1 MWSNFAL
8 RILYSPETIPNISLQ
23 IPRAHH
29 KSQLVAQQ
37 ESERNFIIE
46 RSRGTW
52 IDLHKFLKVEDV
64 FLNSF
69 PFTIDGTQDRFIEW
83 MEGLNQEVCSNLIW
97 VMTRSDLHFSFSYGS
112 VTLHQ
117 LFSSKF
123 HFLW

>member
-29 KSQLVAQQ
+29 KSHLLVAQQ

-52 IDLHKFLKVEDV
+52 IDLYKFLKVEDV

-83 MEGLNQEVCSNLIW
+83 MEGLNQEVSVAIW
-97 VMTRSDLHFSFSYGS
+97 FE
-112 VTLHQ
+112 
-117 LFSSKF
+117 
-123 HFLW
+123 